1 MDKTVGKGKSV
12 QASNWRILRLAQSN
26 FSGPGSLRLHRYRGS
41 PASSAGKSGH
51 FLSQDTRSKDFCLNK
66 IFSQN
71 ILLRHMVFLNRTLL
85 RTIASLAL
93 STTPASSILSSTA
106 FPAVNGPTKLVD
118 VDDPRGRLE
127 LSDDAKTVFQQLTG
141 PVYVVVLFGSG
152 RFGKSTLLSL
162 FVREWYEHFSESEI
176 RMQRWNDFLI

>member
-1 MDKTVGKGKSV
+1 M
-12 QASNWRILRLAQSN
+12 
-26 FSGPGSLRLHRYRGS
+26 
-41 PASSAGKSGH
+41 
-51 FLSQDTRSKDFCLNK
+51 
-66 IFSQN
+66 
-71 ILLRHMVFLNRTLL
+71 
-85 RTIASLAL
+85 
-93 STTPASSILSSTA
+93 
-106 FPAVNGPTKLVD
+106 NGPTKLVD

-127 LSDDAKTVFQQLTG
+127 LSDDAKAIFQQLTG